1 MLTIDRLHKVDR
13 LALRIIAALDRGI
26 EWVGDHHEAL
36 LVNAAYKVA
45 EAKATAIGKAEDKI
59 SDLEDK
65 RMDLV
70 AEGAEAKIVLAA
82 KYKAALAAL
91 DKDIAQRGDKIGADL
106 AAAAQALVAATKD
119 YEQTIAE
126 ATDKLGVGVEA

>member
-1 MLTIDRLHKVDR
+1 MLTIDRLAKVDR
-13 LALRIIAALDRGI
+13 LALRIIAALHRAL
-26 EWVGDHHEAL
+26 EWLGDKHEAFI
-36 LVNAAYKVA
+36 VDAAYKVA
-45 EAKATAIGKAEDKI
+45 EVKASAIGKAEDKI

-106 AAAAQALVAATKD
+106 AAAALALVAADKA
-119 YEQTIAE
+119 YE
-126 ATDKLGVGVEA
+126 ATVKAASDKLGVEVDA